1 MSFVKLN
8 LESPVPLYH
17 QLQEI
22 LRRKIAARTW
32 HVGAQI
38 PSEHELCRNFCV
50 TRPTVRQALEGLVRE
65 GLLRKRRGKGAFVT
79 DPPRPVGLFSVSGTS
94 DAFAA
99 QHLTVQTKVLHA
111 GHAATC
117 IHAGGDDPPQGW
129 TRLERVRSFNGIP
142 TLYEYTWIDA
152 QLVPGLEKIRLTNKS
167 LYRAMQDRYGLRA
180 GGGKQR
186 FSAVAAEAKI
196 ARALKVRAG
205 APLLH
210 VVRQLDLIRVPGLSS
225 VQNGSHPETTIFA
238 GALRVDLYAA
248 QGPFAL
254 EQIIPAHSTDELH
267 KETAVK

>member
-1 MSFVKLN
+1 MNHPFHFTISSRK
-8 LESPVPLYH
+8 SCGAR
-17 QLQEI
+17 
-22 LRRKIAARTW
+22 LRRGPGGY
-32 HVGAQI
+32 VGAQI
-38 PSEHELCRNFCV
+38 PSEHELCRSFGV
-50 TRPTVRQALEGLVRE
+50 TRPTIRQALEGLAVRE
-65 GLLRKRRGKGAFVT
+65 GSLRKRRGKGAFVT

-117 IHAGGDDPPQGW
+117 IHAGGDDPPLGW
-129 TRLERVRSFNGIP
+129 TKLERVRSFNGIP
-142 TLYEYTWIDA
+142 TIYEYTWIDA

-167 LYRAMQDRYGLRA
+167 LYRTMQERFSLRA
-180 GGGKQR
+180 GGGRQR

-196 ARALKVRAG
+196 ARALKIRAG

-210 VVRQLDLIRVPGLSS
+210 VVRQVDLIRSPGAAAG
-225 VQNGSHPETTIFA
+225 QNGSHPETSVFT

-254 EQIIPAHSTDELH
+254 EQIIPAPLPHVSHDLH
-267 KETAVK
+267 KENAVK

>member
-17 QLQEI
+17 QLQEF

-32 HVGAQI
+32 RVGSQI
-38 PSEHELCRNFCV
+38 PSEHELCRSFGV

-79 DPPRPVGLFSVSGTS
+79 DPPRPVGLFSVRGTS

-99 QHLTVQTKVLHA
+99 QYLTVQTKVLHA
-111 GHAATC
+111 GHCGSC
-117 IHAGGDDPPQGW
+117 IHAGGEDPAQGW
-129 TRLERVRSFNGIP
+129 IKLERVRSFNGIP
-142 TLYEYTWIDA
+142 TLFEYTWVDA
-152 QLVPGLEKIRLTNKS
+152 QLAPGLEKVRLTNKS
-167 LYRAMQDRYGLRA
+167 LYRALQERYGLRA

-196 ARALKVRAG
+196 ARALRVRAG

-210 VVRQLDLIRVPGLSS
+210 VIRQLDLLRMGESTP
-225 VQNGSHPETTIFA
+225 VQNGNHPEAATFA

-254 EQIIPAHSTDELH
+254 EQIIPPLTSDELN
-267 KETAVK
+267 KETAK